1 MSNKNNDI
9 TESHSAQGQK
19 EAEKKNANSNKKII
33 RFSVL
38 ALLILAGAIYGW
50 NWYTFAQNHESTEN
64 AQVDG
69 NISPVIPRVDGYVQ
83 KIYVDDNQHV
93 QKGDLLVKLDK
104 KNFKLGV
111 KQAKASLEAA
121 KAAYADAKARLSSA
135 KAQVSKAKVA
145 LRQSRSDM
153 QRQKRLLADSSTT
166 QQRYDNAQFA
176 LEGAQAQYTVAQRQV
191 NVAKV
196 KVQQANANIDKAQSA
211 LENAKLNL
219 SYTEL
224 RAPISGVVSQKD
236 IESGQYVRPGQPVMA
251 IANDEHV
258 WVKANFKEG
267 QISQI
272 EVGESVDIE
281 VDAYPDRTFK
291 GKVQSIAGATGS
303 KFELLPP
310 DNASGNFVKVEQR
323 IPVKIVFTEPEDP
336 DAQLK
341 PGMNAVP
348 TVQVN

>member
-1 MSNKNNDI
+1 MSNQNNNI
-9 TESHSAQGQK
+9 GESPSAQGSK
-19 EAEKKNANSNKKII
+19 EAGQKNRNSTKKKIWV
-33 RFSVL
+33 SVL
-38 ALLILAGAIYGW
+38 ALLVVAAAIYGW
-50 NWYTFAQNHESTEN
+50 NWYTFAVNHESTDN

-83 KIYVDDNQHV
+83 KIYVDDNQRV
-93 QKGDLLVKLDK
+93 KKGDLLVKLDK
-104 KNFKLGV
+104 RNFKLGV
-111 KQAKASLEAA
+111 KQAKAGLKSA
-121 KAAYADAKARLSSA
+121 KAAYADAKAGLASA
-135 KAQVSKAKVA
+135 QAQVSQAKVA
-145 LRQSRSDM
+145 LRQSRTEM
-153 QRQKRLLADSSTT
+153 QRQKRLMADSSTT
-166 QQRYDNAQFA
+166 QQHLDNAQYAF
-176 LEGAQAQYTVAQRQV
+176 ESAQAQYTVAQRHADEV
-191 NVAKV
+191 KV
-196 KVQQANANIDKAQSA
+196 KVQQANANIEKAQSA
-211 LENAKLNL
+211 LENANLNL

-224 RAPISGVVSQKD
+224 HAPISGVVSQKD

-251 IANDEHV
+251 IANDKNV

-272 EVGESVDIE
+272 DVGEPVDIE
-281 VDAYPDRTFK
+281 VDAYPDRVFK

-323 IPVKIVFTEPEDP
+323 IPVKIMFTDPKDP
-336 DAQLK
+336 DAPLK